1 MPIALRLSPLLSA
14 MGVALL
20 LGLAEGRGLAQDMR
34 AGDMRPAGD
43 MRAGDMRAGDM
54 APAADLGEVPD
65 QLAQVDAAA
74 PPDLAPAVDA
84 QAPGPSNDLAAPQEP
99 LQFRGGGVSCA
110 MTLSSGP
117 APAGAGLFLLGLCLV
132 LRRAGRRRRTGR
144 GAKGA
149 ALLAPLFFFS
159 WSWGEARAQAVDA
172 IHFRPSGMPHGMINV
187 EGSATQPQG
196 SVAATAYFSYA
207 TQPLLLVS
215 GATGM
220 LPEMGRAGVL
230 SQALMNVAVTVGL
243 GDMLALGLD
252 VPVMLYQDLGDLATQ
267 RRIRGEFMPG
277 GASQSLGA
285 ATATDPLAS
294 PQVAGVGDL
303 RLLLKMRLVDNTLRG
318 LGFALV
324 PMVTIP
330 SGDGSSYL
338 GWGKA
343 AFEGRAVLDY
353 RFGNGVLLSANA
365 ALYVRE
371 NTRFLNLNLG
381 NEFRYGGGMYW
392 PVSDRLS
399 LLAEI
404 FGRVGWTGPSDETSA
419 TSEATP
425 AEGLVG
431 VRYRHDQGVTVQ
443 AGAGLGLGHGYG
455 APSSRVFLS
464 FGYTPALG
472 EGQVQK
478 AAQEPAQGSAQGA
491 KAPVQAPVLGGGG
504 KGDKEALAAAAPA
517 GADRDGDGVSDEMD
531 RCPDRA
537 GLRENMGCPDRD
549 EDGDGVVD
557 RLDQCPSV
565 AGTREAAGCPIR
577 EGISPAQGGTQ
588 TQDGAQGQGPAVT
601 PGAAQAPAGELAQ
614 LRGWRFEMREPIA
627 FTLATATFTGRSE
640 EVLREVAQVL
650 KARPEIRLLRIEGHV
665 DEPNNSGPRA
675 RALSRERAEAVKRKL
690 VELGVPASKLET
702 QGYGYS
708 RLLDRSETPEAR
720 LRNNRIE
727 IVVLD

>member
-1 MPIALRLSPLLSA
+1 MLSA
-14 MGVALL
+14 VGVALL
-20 LGLAEGRGLAQDMR
+20 LGLAPGRALAQDMR
-34 AGDMRPAGD
+34 AVD
-43 MRAGDMRAGDM
+43 MRAVDMRAVDM
-54 APAADLGEVPD
+54 RAVDMRALDLAPAADLGEVPD
-65 QLAQVDAAA
+65 QRAPVDAAA
-74 PPDLAPAVDA
+74 PPDQARPMDA
-84 QAPGPSNDLAAPQEP
+84 AQGPGQDLAAPQEP

-110 MTLSSGP
+110 MARRP
-117 APAGAGLFLLGLCLV
+117 APTGVGLFGLGLCLGLALV
-132 LRRAGRRRRTGR
+132 LRRTRRRQDRQAER
-144 GAKGA
+144 GAVLTA
-149 ALLAPLFFFS
+149 MALALAPWLVQ
-159 WSWGEARAQAVDA
+159 GEARAQAVDA
-172 IHFRPSGMPHGMINV
+172 IHFRPTGMPHGMVNV

-267 RRIRGEFMPG
+267 RRIRGEAMSMTG
-277 GASQSLGA
+277 GASQSLGGA
-285 ATATDPLAS
+285 AATDPLSS
-294 PQVAGVGDL
+294 PQGAGVGDL
-303 RLLLKMRLVDNTLRG
+303 RLLLKMRLLDNTQRG
-318 LGFALV
+318 LGFALL
-324 PMVTIP
+324 PMVTVP
-330 SGDGSSYL
+330 SGDGMSYL
-338 GWGKA
+338 GWGKV

-371 NTRFLNLNLG
+371 TTRFLNLNLG

-392 PVSDRLS
+392 PVSERLS

-404 FGRVGWTGPSDETSA
+404 FGRVGWTGPGDETSA
-419 TSEATP
+419 TSEAAP

-472 EGQVQK
+472 EGQARQV
-478 AAQEPAQGSAQGA
+478 AAPVEGPAQGG
-491 KAPVQAPVLGGGG
+491 KAPVQAPVLGEGG
-504 KGDKEALAAAAPA
+504 KGDKEMLAAAAPA
-517 GADRDGDGVSDEMD
+517 KTDRDGDGVTDEMD

-565 AGTREAAGCPIR
+565 AGTREAGGCPLR
-577 EGISPAQGGTQ
+577 EGISPAQDAAQG
-588 TQDGAQGQGPAVT
+588 GAQPQPAAPGAA
-601 PGAAQAPAGELAQ
+601 PGAAQSPLGGELAQ
-614 LRGWRFEMREPIA
+614 LRGWRFEMREPIS

-650 KARPEIRLLRIEGHV
+650 KARPEIRLVRIEGHV
-665 DEPNNSGPRA
+665 DEPNNSAPRA

-690 VELGVPASKLET
+690 VELGVSAGRLET